1 MLTKDFI
8 LAGDAI
14 FTVTCADLVGHV
26 GHQTYRVRRVEFAKL
41 EEPVRIYYFAYL
53 LTGPDNTSD
62 YSSSDY
68 SYICRVDEKTG
79 ELRATAKSRA
89 HADKTRVWK
98 VLEGAL
104 RLIWY
109 ELDAEGIEIAHA
121 GKCGRCGRLLTD
133 PESIEAGI
141 GPVCRGRLGAS
152 LAEAGGDL

>member
-14 FTVTCADLVGHV
+14 FTVSSDLIGRV
-26 GHQTYRVRRVEFAKL
+26 GHQTYRVRRVEFDKG
-41 EEPVRIYYFAYL
+41 ESVFYFAYL
-53 LTGPDNTSD
+53 LTGPDNT
-62 YSSSDY
+62 SDY

-79 ELRATAKSRA
+79 ELRTTAKSLT
-89 HADKTRVWK
+89 HVDKTRVWK

-109 ELDAEGIEIAHA
+109 ELDAGGVEIAHA
-121 GKCGRCGRLLTD
+121 GKCGRCGRLLTE

-141 GPVCRGRLGAS
+141 GPVCRKALEVSA
-152 LAEAGGDL
+152 

>member
-14 FTVTCADLVGHV
+14 FTVTSADLVGHV
-26 GHQTYRVRRVEFAKL
+26 GHQTYRVRRVEFEDPACR
-41 EEPVRIYYFAYL
+41 VYYFAYL

-62 YSSSDY
+62 YS
-68 SYICRVDEKTG
+68 YICKVDSKTG
-79 ELRATAKSRA
+79 DLKATGKSRT
-89 HADKTRVWK
+89 HVEKTRVWK

-109 ELDAEGIEIAHA
+109 ELDAEGVEIAHA

-133 PESIEAGI
+133 PDSIEAGI
-141 GPVCRGRLGAS
+141 GPVCRGALGVSA
-152 LAEAGGDL
+152 